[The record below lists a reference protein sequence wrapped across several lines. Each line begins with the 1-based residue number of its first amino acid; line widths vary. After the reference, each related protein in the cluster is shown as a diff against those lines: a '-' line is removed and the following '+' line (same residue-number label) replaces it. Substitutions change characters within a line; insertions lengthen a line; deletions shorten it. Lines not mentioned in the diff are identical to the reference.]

1 MGAGVRD
8 PCGKSVSRGDRPR
21 KASAWSGNQRSN
33 CKNLYKI
40 VGIYA
45 VFFIFV
51 PVTPYLFFANK
62 SIKVAN
68 GPKNND
74 SKNQFSAVLF
84 FP

>member
-1 MGAGVRD
+1 MSKETPQAKAEEAPETARGKRVPGVEITF
-8 PCGKSVSRGDRPR
+8 K
-21 KASAWSGNQRSN
+21 
-33 CKNLYKI
+33 LYKPI
-40 VGIYA
+40 INCGHEDR
-45 VFFIFV
+45 FFIFV